1 MQKHKF
7 SITCPAVLFVQ
18 SIPVPSEHRK
28 YCADVSCLRRTRM
41 HYVTGRSH
49 QMQKY
54 TFGVMCPDALFV
66 ESILVAP
73 EYEK

>member
-1 MQKHKF
+1 
-7 SITCPAVLFVQ
+7 
-18 SIPVPSEHRK
+18 
-28 YCADVSCLRRTRM
+28 M